1 MSEETQLVPRP
12 DGDSPSEIEKRPST
26 ALASVEQQV
35 AKIVTALDIISEH
48 LQLEHPHPSTARRV
62 RAGRTVP
69 REFVVSTV
77 HAVDQLPGLKALGLL
92 DTDDAHDV
100 LEKHEALQAIT
111 ERVERFL
118 ASANYTME
126 ARWSRLAEAALKTY
140 KIASIKAQDPA
151 NADIA
156 AHVEVLKR
164 HLGRR
169 GGKKK
174 KKDAEEE

>member
-1 MSEETQLVPRP
+1 MSEETRLVPQP
-12 DGDSPSEIEKRPST
+12 DGGSPSELVKAPST
-26 ALASVEQQV
+26 ALANVAQEV

-77 HAVDQLPGLKALGLL
+77 NSVDQLPALKTLGLI
-92 DTDDAHDV
+92 DTDDARDV
-100 LEKHEALQAIT
+100 LEKNEALHAIA
-111 ERVERFL
+111 ERVALFL
-118 ASANYTME
+118 ASANFTLE
-126 ARWSRLAEAALKTY
+126 SRWSKLAEAAMKVY

-156 AHVEVLKR
+156 AHVDVLKR
-164 HLGRR
+164 HLGRK

-174 KKDAEEE
+174 KKEAAEE